1 MIFEHIDGRK
11 IPVKE
16 RTQAQIS
23 KVQLRYMRPQEVAR
37 YEYVGNQHISRMNG
51 NIYADFIDE
60 NGYKH
65 TFYIADY
72 NDYINE
78 ILSNNFERKRKIESV
93 YSKKRTERI

>member
-16 RTQAQIS
+16 RTQAQIC
-23 KVQLRYMRPQEVAR
+23 KVLLRYMRPQEVAR
-37 YEYVGNQHISRMNG
+37 YGYVGNQHISRMNG

-65 TFYIADY
+65 TFYIGHIYLRVD
-72 NDYINE
+72 E
-78 ILSNNFERKRKIESV
+78 LRTFVPFFSGKR
-93 YSKKRTERI
+93 